1 MYWDS
6 YYDICIE
13 IPQSLTKDMTS
24 VYYDYGYYPLV
35 IQKIFENP
43 EFVSNIFSIIE
54 KGNKQIK
61 IGHKFDN
68 QRDFDGKTYSI
79 NRFVNIVNEMVESGQ
94 IKKDENVKKLLQ
106 LTSISN
112 LIKQEQKSK
121 SNFSIVI
128 EGKNYCI
135 DSYDILKLFYGNKD
149 YDKLL
154 DKFDYVC
161 LKYNLDYDELAYAM
175 KQYAEK
181 NKIFDKYYFEEYD
194 MRFYKQIKGD
204 QIFDTSYINQVPE
217 TNDPFLDQ
225 TFLNQDLVDYIF
237 SDMSED
243 YSLLEKSI
251 YVYIQL
257 CKTLTYD
264 AEFFA
269 HKQSGKKARI
279 HEDITRL
286 SQITPS
292 NNGIVCYEFSQIY
305 GKFLD
310 ELGIKFENT
319 NDFGSYGLTH
329 ASVIYK
335 IGKFLV
341 SADSVTHII
350 GGDLYNAKVHE
361 TLEGLKLMSNNPTT
375 LNEFLEAYEK
385 VYNDIK
391 KQEPIYRQQ
400 LSKDLLNAYQNLSEP
415 VEISIEDKI
424 DMLEEKLKLSKFK
437 PIDVITFVEKNIK
450 KIAQTEFK
458 NGQLNVC
465 ICNKKVGAT
474 FDDLLPIIV
483 IEYSKNAKYDKDTK
497 YFEFDTKT
505 NSFEIHSQAT
515 MQREFNKENY
525 LYIGPC
531 SQRLKGIQNEYRM
544 FFTI

>member
-1 MYWDS
+1 MYWNS
-6 YYDICIE
+6 YYDICVE

-24 VYYDYGYYPLV
+24 VYYEIGYYPLV

-43 EFVSNIFSIIE
+43 ELVSKIFDIIE

-61 IGHKFDN
+61 VGHKFDN

-79 NRFVNIVNEMVESGQ
+79 NRFVNIVNEMVENGQ
-94 IKKDENVKKLLQ
+94 IKKDDNVKKLIQ
-106 LTSISN
+106 LTSISK
-112 LIKQEQKSK
+112 LMKQELKDR
-121 SNFSIVI
+121 SNFSIAI

-135 DSYDILKLFYGNKD
+135 ESYDILKLFNGNKD
-149 YDKLL
+149 YDDLL
-154 DKFDYVC
+154 DKFDYAC
-161 LKYNLDYDELAYAM
+161 LKYHLDYDELAYAM

-181 NKIFDKYYFEEYD
+181 YNIFDKYYFEDFD
-194 MRFYKQIKGD
+194 MRLYNQIKGD
-204 QIFDTSYINQVPE
+204 QIFDTSYINQVPK
-217 TNDPFLDQ
+217 TKDPFLKQ
-225 TFLNQDLVDYIF
+225 TVLNKELVDF
-237 SDMSED
+237 VFDDMPED

-251 YVYIQL
+251 YIYIKL

-319 NDFGSYGLTH
+319 NDFGSYGLNH
-329 ASVIYK
+329 ASVIYR
-335 IGKFLV
+335 IGKYLV
-341 SADSVTHII
+341 EADSVTHII

-361 TLEGLKLMSNNPTT
+361 TLDGLNLKSNNPST
-375 LNEFLEAYEK
+375 LDEFLESYEK
-385 VYNDIK
+385 VYKDIK

-400 LSKDLLNAYQNLSEP
+400 LSKDLLSAYQNLSEP
-415 VEISIEDKI
+415 VEVSFDDKL
-424 DMLEEKLKLSKFK
+424 DMLKEKLRLSKFK

-450 KIAQTEFK
+450 KIAESEFK
-458 NGQLNVC
+458 NGQINLC

-474 FDDLLPIIV
+474 FDDLMPTIL
-483 IEYSKNAKYDKDTK
+483 IEYSKNSKFDKDTK
-497 YFEFDTKT
+497 YYEFNSKEGLFEV
-505 NSFEIHSQAT
+505 HSQPT
-515 MQREFNKENY
+515 MQKEFNSENY

-531 SQRLKGIQNEYRM
+531 SHRLNGVQNEYRM